1 MGGGRA
7 PPPPSYQQEAYQ
19 LWGGVRS
26 GGCWLSSGDGG
37 PRLQVAATLV
47 SSLVAQNA
55 GTAQRVSLW
64 TQVPEHQVQ
73 LGPGQRGPHRQ
84 AQQLSGCQGGWPGR
98 KPPLRPLTL
107 REVRG
112 WAGALAQRNLE
123 GFLDEGLD
131 EWVLKEKV
139 GQRGGCVRPGG
150 WGKQQVRRAPAGA
163 AVTLD
168 LAAKFPGAAGLGGLV
183 SSRTHLSAPPH
194 YWAWPGTTAVP
205 RGSCSG
211 TGVCCVLAQPGLC
224 PLPFRGGQTGQHGDF
239 VGNLPRGP
247 WGCSTPFCYSG
258 ITRADAA
265 EVGGTSPS
273 PGLLPAQRWGGQAR
287 ETGEPDGARVPG
299 GPCQGRVCS
308 ISSEC
313 PLQPGLGQG

>member
-1 MGGGRA
+1 MGGGSA

-168 LAAKFPGAAGLGGLV
+168 LAAKFPGVAGLGGLV
-183 SSRTHLSAPPH
+183 SSRTHLSAPSSLLGMAGDNCCPQRLLQWH
-194 YWAWPGTTAVP
+194 RGLLCSGPAGAVSTAFPGWTDRPAWRLCGEPTERTLGLQHPLLLLWDHPGRRSRGGWHQSISWATSGPEVGWSGEGDGRAVRSP
-205 RGSCSG
+205 CSWGPLSG
-211 TGVCCVLAQPGLC
+211 TGL
-224 PLPFRGGQTGQHGDF
+224 QH
-239 VGNLPRGP
+239 L
-247 WGCSTPFCYSG
+247 
-258 ITRADAA
+258 
-265 EVGGTSPS
+265 E
-273 PGLLPAQRWGGQAR
+273 
-287 ETGEPDGARVPG
+287 
-299 GPCQGRVCS
+299 
-308 ISSEC
+308 
-313 PLQPGLGQG
+313 

>member
-1 MGGGRA
+1 METESR
-7 PPPPSYQQEAYQ
+7 
-19 LWGGVRS
+19 
-26 GGCWLSSGDGG
+26 GC
-37 PRLQVAATLV
+37 RFAATLV
-47 SSLVAQNA
+47 SSLVSQNA
-55 GTAQRVSLW
+55 GIAQRVSLW

-73 LGPGQRGPHRQ
+73 LGPGQRGPHQQ

-98 KPPLRPLTL
+98 KPPPRPLTL
-107 REVRG
+107 QEVRG
-112 WAGALAQRNLE
+112 WVGALAQRNLE

-168 LAAKFPGAAGLGGLV
+168 LAARFPGAAGLGGLV
-183 SSRTHLSAPPH
+183 SSRTHLSAPSSLLGM
-194 YWAWPGTTAVP
+194 AGTTPVP

-211 TGVCCVLAQPGLC
+211 SGVCCVLAQPGAVSTAFPGWTDRPAWRLC
-224 PLPFRGGQTGQHGDF
+224 
-239 VGNLPRGP
+239 GNLPRGP

-258 ITRADAA
+258 IARADAA

-273 PGLLPAQRWGGQAR
+273 PGLLPAQRLGGQAR
-287 ETGEPDGARVPG
+287 ETGEPNGARVPG